1 MPRRRATIAT
11 TRQRTANP
19 SQPFIEDMTMKT
31 HSLLSASLISL
42 ALTAGACAQQS
53 ELSGEDYDDIAMG
66 VGTLVATPGGGG
78 EAGAMGD
85 ATTVASEGQAELIE
99 GSGAVEIVVRAGLS
113 YEYRADCFDAAGAEQ
128 ASCGE
133 TTDSAN
139 VSVSWTGELDTPRYD
154 ATIMRV
160 GEWSITGLQS
170 ATATLAGSGSFEVD
184 SEFQAMYR
192 DVTRSMRLSYDAE
205 YDGVQIDTETR
216 QAVGGSIRY
225 AVQGERFVQRGSAE
239 KDIEF
244 TVDAEVTFQADGSA
258 TLVLDG
264 SRSYTINTATG
275 VVASAN

>member
-1 MPRRRATIAT
+1 
-11 TRQRTANP
+11 
-19 SQPFIEDMTMKT
+19 MTMKT
-31 HSLLSASLISL
+31 HSLLSATLISL
-42 ALTAGACAQQS
+42 TLAAGACAQQNQ
-53 ELSGEDYDDIAMG
+53 LSGEDYDDIAMG

-170 ATATLAGSGSFEVD
+170 ATATLTGSGSFEVD

-192 DVTRSMRLSYDAE
+192 DVTRSMHLSYDAE